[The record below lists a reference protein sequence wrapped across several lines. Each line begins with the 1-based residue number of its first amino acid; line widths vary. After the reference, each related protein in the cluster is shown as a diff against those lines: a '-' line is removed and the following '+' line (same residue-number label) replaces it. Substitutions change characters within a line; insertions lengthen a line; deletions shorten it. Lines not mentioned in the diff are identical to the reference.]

1 MLFLRALR
9 VLRGHTMQPDNNS
22 NPRFDN
28 TCASLHG
35 TAWDLSMSISH
46 PFDQSPF

>member
-35 TAWDLSMSISH
+35 TAWMNSLIATSDFFS
-46 PFDQSPF
+46 QS